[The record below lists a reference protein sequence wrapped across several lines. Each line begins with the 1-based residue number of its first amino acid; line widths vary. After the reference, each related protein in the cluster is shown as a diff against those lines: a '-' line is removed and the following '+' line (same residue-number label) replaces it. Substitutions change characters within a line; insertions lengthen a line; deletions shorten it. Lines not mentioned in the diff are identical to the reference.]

1 MLEKVI
7 VIVAAFIL
15 DLILG
20 DPHFLWHPVQGMG
33 YIIKYLERILRTLF
47 GIRDDRELDKAK
59 KRIAGGIMVVLVI
72 ILSVLPVYLIL
83 KLADIIHPYVRVSVE
98 IIMCYQM
105 LATRSLCVESMKV
118 YKELKN
124 GTIES
129 ARNAVSMIVG
139 RDTQKLDEVGV
150 IKAAVETVAE
160 NTSDGVTAPLFYLA
174 LFGVYGAFIYKA
186 VNTMDSMIG
195 YKNDRYI
202 FFGTAAAGLD
212 DLLNYI
218 PARISALLMILASY
232 FLGLDGKMA
241 WKIYKRDRY
250 KHASPNSAQTEAVC
264 AGALGVRLAGDAYY
278 FGKLLKKPY
287 IGDSLRDVEAEDIKR
302 ANGLMYITSILM
314 LICMVAVIGVIM
326 AVRTNI
332 L

>member
-7 VIVAAFIL
+7 VIVTAFIL

-33 YIIKYLERILRTLF
+33 YIIKYLERILRGLF
-47 GIRDDRELDKAK
+47 GIRDERELDKAK

-83 KLADIIHPYVRVSVE
+83 KLADIIHPYVRAAVE

-105 LATRSLCVESMKV
+105 LAARSLCVESMKV

-160 NTSDGVTAPLFYLA
+160 NTSDGVTAPMFYMA
-174 LFGVYGAFIYKA
+174 LFGVYGVFIYKA

-202 FFGTAAAGLD
+202 FFGTAAARLD

-250 KHASPNSAQTEAVC
+250 KHASPNSAQTEAAC

-302 ANGLMYITSILM
+302 ANGLMYMTSILM